1 MGGGMRQKKGGG
13 EMTTT
18 IEFTNEELWLLQAMA
33 RSHAD
38 KIEADVELSKDLE
51 TKLGL
56 DETKHIDYL
65 EAEKEKT
72 YALWEKI
79 ENKEKENFKK

>member
-1 MGGGMRQKKGGG
+1 
-13 EMTTT
+13 MTTT

-33 RSHAD
+33 RSHVD
-38 KIEADVELSKDLE
+38 KIEENIELSKE
-51 TKLGL
+51 FEEKFGF

>member
-1 MGGGMRQKKGGG
+1 
-13 EMTTT
+13 MTTT
-18 IEFTNEELWLLQAMA
+18 IKIEFTVEEMWLLQSMA

-38 KIEADVELSKDLE
+38 KIEADIELSKDLE
-51 TKLGL
+51 VKLGI

>member
-1 MGGGMRQKKGGG
+1 
-13 EMTTT
+13 MTTT

-33 RSHAD
+33 RSHVD
-38 KIEADVELSKDLE
+38 KIEADIELSKDLE

-79 ENKEKENFKK
+79 QNKEKENFKK